1 MRMQIRDSG
10 VGMDEATQQQVFY
23 PFFTTKEIGEGT
35 GLGLSTV
42 FGIVK
47 QNGGNIWVES
57 VVGQGT
63 TFSVYLPEI
72 EGIHDTEDQDASH
85 SKEPLHGSET
95 LLLVEDE
102 KAVRKLFRHNL
113 SKGGYI
119 VLEAS
124 NGPDALAISNSYPDS
139 IHLLISDA
147 VMPRMSGPA
156 LADQLKRK
164 YPAVKVLYVSGYTG
178 DMLTQHHVDEE
189 AMFLQKPFA
198 PDELVRMVRDLL
210 DNGR

>member
-1 MRMQIRDSG
+1 MEISITRRRH
-10 VGMDEATQQQVFY
+10 EATQKQIFD
-23 PFFTTKEIGEGT
+23 PFFTTKEIGAGT

-57 VVGQGT
+57 AVGQGT
-63 TFSVYLPEI
+63 TFSVYFPEI
-72 EGIHDTEDQDASH
+72 EGVHVTEGRGTAH
-85 SKEPLHGSET
+85 VKESSHGSET

-102 KAVRKLFRHNL
+102 EAVRKFFCYTL
-113 SKGGYI
+113 SKDGYT

-124 NGPDALAISNSYPDS
+124 NEPEALAISDSYPDP
-139 IHLLISDA
+139 IHLLISDV

-156 LADQLKRK
+156 MADQLKRK
-164 YPAVKVLYVSGYTG
+164 YPAVKILYVSGYTA
-178 DMLTQHHVDEE
+178 DMLTKHQVDEKV
-189 AMFLQKPFA
+189 MFLQKPFP
-198 PDELVRMVRDLL
+198 PDQLVRMVRDML